1 MQRVRDHRDERGRL
15 FVFEGPDG
23 VGKSTVA
30 TEFARRLSEDRPA
43 VLLSFPG
50 REPGTLGH
58 HVYELHHA
66 PTRFGVERL
75 SAASLQLLHIAAHL
89 DAIEARIV
97 PLLEA
102 GTTVVLDRYW
112 WSTWVYGVV
121 GGARRDVLEQAIAL
135 ERSQW
140 AQNAPSA
147 IFLITREE
155 PFRAETSVEKWTRLV
170 AEYSLLAAREAAR
183 TRVLELRN
191 DGSLESAVTRA
202 LEFAG
207 SDRRSSPRPRAR
219 ALHPKGSSAGT
230 APHQLGLLPVEPAA
244 APREHAPC
252 PTRTA
257 WAPAEPTEVFDTYW
271 RFATERQAVFFRRA
285 RGLAQPWTAD
295 PILLRH
301 KFTNAYRAS
310 DRVSQYLI
318 RRVIYAGEQT
328 PEEVFFRILL
338 FKLFNRIDTW
348 QRLEKVLGTIT
359 WKGYSFREYDHI
371 LSHGLE
377 RGERIYSGA
386 YIMPAAERGSGTRKH
401 QTHLRLLERMM
412 RDGAPERIARARSMR
427 QAFELLREY
436 PMLGNFLAY
445 QYVTD
450 LNYSTL
456 TDFSEMEFVV
466 PGPGALDGIRKC
478 FRTLGGLSEA
488 DIIRRVAARQ
498 DEEFAARGLSFERL
512 GSRPLQLIDCQN
524 LFCEVDKYA
533 RLYHP
538 EVAGRT
544 GRTRIKQLFRATET
558 PVEYWYPPKWGIND
572 QLLLRGRG

>member
-1 MQRVRDHRDERGRL
+1 MQRALDHHDGHGRL

-30 TEFARRLSEDRPA
+30 AEFARRLSEDRPA

-66 PTRFGVERL
+66 SARFGVERL

-140 AQNAPSA
+140 AQNAPA
-147 IFLITREE
+147 AVFLITRAE
-155 PFRAETSVEKWTRLV
+155 PFRAETSVETWTRLV

-191 DGSLESAVTRA
+191 DGTLESTVTRA
-202 LEFAG
+202 LEIAESG
-207 SDRRSSPRPRAR
+207 RRTAPRPRAR
-219 ALHPKGSSAGT
+219 ALHAKGSSAGT

-285 RGLAQPWTAD
+285 RGLAQPWTTD

-318 RRVIYAGEQT
+318 RHVIYAGEQT
-328 PEEVFFRILL
+328 PEEVFFRTLL

-348 QRLEKVLGTIT
+348 QRLEKAFGTIT
-359 WKGYSFREYDHI
+359 WKGYSFREYDRI

-412 RDGAPERIARARSMR
+412 RDGAPGRIARARSMR
-427 QAFELLREY
+427 QAFELLLEY

-488 DIIRRVAARQ
+488 DIIRRVALRQ

-538 EVAGRT
+538 SIVGRT

-558 PVEYWYPPKWGIND
+558 PVEYWYPPKWDIND
-572 QLLLRGRG
+572 RLLLRGRG

>member
-1 MQRVRDHRDERGRL
+1 MQRVLDHRDDRGRL
-15 FVFEGPDG
+15 FVFAGPDG

-66 PTRFGVERL
+66 PARFGVERL

-140 AQNAPSA
+140 AQNEPAA
-147 IFLITREE
+147 VFLITRAE
-155 PFRAETSVEKWTRLV
+155 PFRAETSPGTWTQLV
-170 AEYSLLAAREAAR
+170 AEYSLLAAREAAC
-183 TRVLELRN
+183 TRVIEVRN
-191 DGSLESAVTRA
+191 DGALESAVTRA
-202 LEFAG
+202 LEIAE
-207 SDRRSSPRPRAR
+207 SDRRTAPPPRSR
-219 ALHPKGSSAGT
+219 ALHAKGSSAGT
-230 APHQLGLLPVEPAA
+230 APHQLGLLPVEPA

-285 RGLAQPWTAD
+285 RGLAQPWTTD

-318 RRVIYAGEQT
+318 RHVIYAGEQT

-359 WKGYSFREYDHI
+359 WKGYSFREYDRI

-412 RDGAPERIARARSMR
+412 RDGAPGRIARARSMR

-558 PVEYWYPPKWGIND
+558 PVE
-572 QLLLRGRG
+572 